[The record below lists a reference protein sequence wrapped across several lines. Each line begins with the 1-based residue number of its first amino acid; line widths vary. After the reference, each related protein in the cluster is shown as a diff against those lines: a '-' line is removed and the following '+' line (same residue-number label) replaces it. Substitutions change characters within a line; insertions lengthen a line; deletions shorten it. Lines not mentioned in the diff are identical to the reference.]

1 MIITESRLRSTIHK
15 ILLAEAV
22 KNRHGYVVNS
32 ISDVKWSSQ
41 KIGIQKDLNPFIG
54 SSDAFESWYND
65 GQMVNTFRVIKN
77 AGTPN
82 EKGLIINNDIF
93 FPIGSFVIIPELW
106 SAGLERVVYQVAPP
120 GIYQLSAG
128 GVAGIGRNDSVPVVA
143 IRDPA
148 KPGMPGIENIG
159 IAFLRKVGGPKAD
172 PVEATAEA
180 REYMLAYK
188 GHNEDAPGTDT
199 SQSAARSSVRR
210 RPGETTPRP
219 PVRPRAVTL
228 SAEERAELLGISEN
242 KLRQIIR
249 EALLRENLANDFDD
263 FLQFVDTTLTALDV
277 ATAAASLSV
286 VMAPVAFPV
295 NRVIS
300 WTGAL
305 VDFAQIFTSIAKDP
319 PDYEA
324 AWVNLFSFII
334 SLLVDH
340 AAGAAATSV
349 LKRRKI
355 IVDVSLAVVDWW
367 ASRDKITDADAVG
380 LKKEIQ
386 RNPEPDVGESDNT
399 EPEPDVGESENI
411 DDGESDGSPDPV
423 LPAPP
428 QQTRPA
434 RPSSPS
440 SGCPTSKRFAFKY
453 SGWGGSIW
461 DMPRNAAVTV
471 DLNPGTVLSDTGW
484 KIKNV
489 QTDDEGQ
496 PTLVKIIHTS
506 GKCLHVLPLDSL
518 E

>member
-41 KIGIQKDLNPFIG
+41 KIGIPKDSNPFIG

-65 GQMVNTFRVIKN
+65 GQMVNTFRVMKN
-77 AGTPN
+77 AGTPD
-82 EKGLIINNDIF
+82 EKGLIIKNDIF

-143 IRDPA
+143 IRDPV

-199 SQSAARSSVRR
+199 SQSAARPSVRR

-219 PVRPRAVTL
+219 PVRPRDMTL
-228 SAEERAELLGISEN
+228 SAEERAKLLGISEN

-249 EALLRENLANDFDD
+249 EALLRENMANDFDD
-263 FLQFVDTTLTALDV
+263 FLQFVDNTLTALDV

-286 VMAPVAFPV
+286 VLAPATGPA

-300 WTGAL
+300 FAGGL

-324 AWVNLFSFII
+324 ACVNLFSCII
-334 SLLVDH
+334 SFLVDH
-340 AAGAAATSV
+340 ALGTAATTA
-349 LKRRKI
+349 LKHRKI
-355 IVDVSLAVVDWW
+355 IVEVSLAVADWW
-367 ASRDKITDADAVG
+367 SSRDKITLADAEG

-386 RNPEPDVGESDNT
+386 KN
-399 EPEPDVGESENI
+399 PEPDVGESENI

-423 LPAPP
+423 LPALP
-428 QQTRPA
+428 QKTRPE
-434 RPSSPS
+434 RPSLPS
-440 SGCPTSKRFAFKY
+440 SDCPTSKRFAFKY
-453 SGWGGSIW
+453 NSWGGSIQ
-461 DMPRNAAVTV
+461 DMLEDPPITVTV
-471 DLNPGTVLSDTGW
+471 DLKVGALLGDTGW
-484 KIKNV
+484 TIKNV
-489 QTDDEGQ
+489 QTDNEGQ
-496 PTLVKIIHTS
+496 PTQVKIIHTS
-506 GKCLHVLPLDSL
+506 GNCLLVLPLDSL